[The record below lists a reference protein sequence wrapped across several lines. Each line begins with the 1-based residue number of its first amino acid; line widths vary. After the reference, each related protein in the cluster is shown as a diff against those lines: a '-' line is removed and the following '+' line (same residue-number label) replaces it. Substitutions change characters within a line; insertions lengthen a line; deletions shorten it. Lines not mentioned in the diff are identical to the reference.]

1 MSHTA
6 QAGKRSY
13 HLEGFYSLYKK
24 NNYHVNK
31 KTAAQPVNNFPC
43 IRQVSNDLNIDEY
56 FLLDVDNANHLM
68 EVFSSVSEELLHLKI
83 CLKLVKLFHLPTE
96 QSASQHP

>member
-24 NNYHVNK
+24 IIIML
-31 KTAAQPVNNFPC
+31 
-43 IRQVSNDLNIDEY
+43 IRKQQLNLSIISHAYDR
-56 FLLDVDNANHLM
+56 
-68 EVFSSVSEELLHLKI
+68 
-83 CLKLVKLFHLPTE
+83 
-96 QSASQHP
+96 SAMI